1 MTTLTNVIGIVTVL
15 LALQEASPLVVDARA
30 LVEELMSGRTERLLQ
45 RFDEK
50 MTAALPDAKLRQ
62 TVASVVQQAGAF
74 KGVASVRTEARG
86 AATVATAICDFANAR
101 LDVVLAFDER
111 GRIVGLNI
119 RPTATPAAEYQPPSY
134 AKPGSFTET
143 EVTLDA
149 GGWPLPGTLTMPGG
163 AGPFP
168 AVVLVHGSGPHDR
181 DSSFGPNRPFRD
193 LALGRASNGLAVL
206 RYDKRTF
213 VHRARAIAQ
222 PSFTVKEEA
231 IDDALAAVALLRSR
245 PEIRRDRV
253 FVVGHSLGGTL
264 LPRIGA
270 RDALLGG
277 LIAMAGAVQS
287 LEDAILRQSRYLA
300 ELDGTVSDAE
310 RAQLAATE
318 ALVARA
324 RSIQPGDPPLT
335 ELGNVSASYLIDL
348 RSHNP
353 PAEARALKLPML
365 ILQGERDYQVTLDD
379 LQAWKDGLAGRTDV
393 TFKSYP
399 TLNHLFMAG
408 TGPGN
413 PAEYLRASHVD
424 AAVVEDIRA
433 WIAAR

>member
-1 MTTLTNVIGIVTVL
+1 
-15 LALQEASPLVVDARA
+15 
-30 LVEELMSGRTERLLQ
+30 
-45 RFDEK
+45 
-50 MTAALPDAKLRQ
+50 
-62 TVASVVQQAGAF
+62 
-74 KGVASVRTEARG
+74 
-86 AATVATAICDFANAR
+86 
-101 LDVVLAFDER
+101 
-111 GRIVGLNI
+111 
-119 RPTATPAAEYQPPSY
+119 
-134 AKPGSFTET
+134 
-143 EVTLDA
+143 
-149 GGWPLPGTLTMPGG
+149 
-163 AGPFP
+163 
-168 AVVLVHGSGPHDR
+168 
-181 DSSFGPNRPFRD
+181 
-193 LALGRASNGLAVL
+193 
-206 RYDKRTF
+206 
-213 VHRARAIAQ
+213 
-222 PSFTVKEEA
+222 
-231 IDDALAAVALLRSR
+231 
-245 PEIRRDRV
+245 
-253 FVVGHSLGGTL
+253 
-264 LPRIGA
+264 
-270 RDALLGG
+270 
-277 LIAMAGAVQS
+277 MAGAVQS